1 MHELAV
7 TEGML
12 KVVLRHAEMNKAK
25 QVVGITL
32 QIGEMS
38 DIVDEWLQRYFDY
51 LSRGTIA
58 EGAEIIIERSPAI
71 FRCGDCGEEY
81 IVDIKAG
88 GKFSCPECGTNNV
101 DLVSGRE
108 FQVKELKVV

>member
-25 QVVGITL
+25 RVVGITL
-32 QIGEMS
+32 RIGEMS
-38 DIVDEWLQRYFDY
+38 DIVDEWLKRYFDY

-58 EGAEIIIERSPAI
+58 EGAQIIIERSPAV
-71 FRCGDCGEEY
+71 FSCGDCGAEY
-81 IVDIKAG
+81 IVNLKAKD
-88 GKFSCPECGTNNV
+88 KFSCPECGANNV
-101 DLVSGRE
+101 ELISGRE
-108 FQVKELKVV
+108 FLVQDLQVV

>member
-12 KVVLRHAEMNKAK
+12 KVVLRHAELNQAQK
-25 QVVGITL
+25 VVGITL
-32 QIGEMS
+32 KIGGMS

-58 EGAEIIIERSPAI
+58 EGAEILIERSPAV
-71 FRCGDCGEEY
+71 FRCCGCGEEY
-81 IVDIKAG
+81 IVNLKAKG
-88 GKFSCPECGTNNV
+88 SFSCPECGADNV
-101 DLVSGRE
+101 DLVAGRE
-108 FQVKELKVV
+108 FQVQEIKVV

>member
-12 KVVLRHAEMNKAK
+12 KVVLRHAELNRAQ

-32 QIGEMS
+32 RIGEMS
-38 DIVDEWLQRYFDY
+38 DLVDEWLQRYFDY

-58 EGAEIIIERSPAI
+58 EGAEVKIERSPAV
-71 FRCGDCGEEY
+71 FQCEDCGEEY
-81 IVDIKAG
+81 VVNIKVG
-88 GKFSCPECGTNNV
+88 NKFSCPVCGSNDV
-101 DLVSGRE
+101 DLISGRE
-108 FQVKELKVV
+108 FLVQDLKVV